1 MRDEKGNAYLIS
13 GRVCRELSD
22 RSDWS
27 DLSDNRGIRGSCNTA
42 SASPDKNAETKIF
55 DTII

>member
-22 RSDWS
+22 RSDLS
-27 DLSDNRGIRGSCNTA
+27 DSSDNREIQGSRNTE
-42 SASPDKNAETKIF
+42 SASPDKKAKTKIF

>member
-22 RSDWS
+22 RSDLS
-27 DLSDNRGIRGSCNTA
+27 DSSDNREIRVSRNTA
-42 SASPDKNAETKIF
+42 SASPDKKAKTKIF